1 MDKSELLTL
10 AREYADKNEDLY
22 ALLGIDAITAKEE
35 KEVQRAYRKQ
45 SIKYHPDKTGSSFSA
60 EKVSNFESYLSLLVA
75 TYLNT
80 QILTLHA
87 AVAIARARK
96 RRPVQPS
103 C

>member
-45 SIKYHPDKTGSSFSA
+45 SIKYHPDKTGSSFSP
-60 EKVSNFESYLSLLVA
+60 EKVSKSSEFSILPPGWLDSRYSLVEIEGSLP
-75 TYLNT
+75 NT
-80 QILTLHA
+80 
-87 AVAIARARK
+87 
-96 RRPVQPS
+96 RPP